1 MKILILLLLM
11 EQTAAQQRGLFPAI
25 LNLASNAEIS
35 SNATCGDPEP
45 ELYCKLVEHVHGRII
60 KNSHCPRCDA
70 NSVLSKERH
79 PITNAIDGTNQ
90 WWQSPSIK
98 NGQQFHWTTITLDLK
113 QIFQVAYI
121 IIKAA
126 NSPRPGNWILER
138 SLDGVTFDPWQY
150 YAISDTECLT
160 RYNITPRRGPP
171 TYKSDTEVICTS
183 YYSRL
188 NPLEHGEIHTSLING
203 RPSADDLTSVL
214 LNFTSARYIRLR
226 LQRIRTLNADLMTLS
241 DRDPREIDPIVTRR
255 YYYSIK
261 DVSVGG
267 MCICYGHAKSC
278 PLDPDTKR
286 LKSHGNQ
293 ELSLRETIVKVRTC
307 LSLTCLCLTCLSLTC
322 LCLTCL
328 CLTCLSLT
336 CLCLTCL
343 CLTCLS
349 LTCLSLTCLCLTCLC
364 LTCLCLT
371 CLSLTCLCLTC
382 LSLTCL
388 CLTCLSLTCLSLT
401 CLCLTCLCLTCLSLT
416 CLCLTCLSVTHLSPS
431 HRSPSDLS
439 VSHRSPSHLSP
450 SHLSPSDLSVSHRS
464 PSHLSPSHLSPSHL
478 SVSPRSPSH
487 LSVSP
492 RSPSHLSVSH
502 RSPSHRSPPHLSVS
516 PRSPSHLSVSQG
528 GVCSNCQQNTA
539 GINCEMCRDEYY
551 RPAEVSPYS
560 DFPCLQCNCDLRG
573 SKSSVCSRDD
583 SQSGVSA
590 GQCVCH
596 EGFAG
601 RQCDRCAFGYRDF
614 PRCVRC
620 ECDLSGST
628 NSDPCSP
635 CICKMNVMGAH
646 CDLCKPGFYNL
657 NHHNPLGC
665 TDCFCFGVSD
675 VCESATWSTAQSPY
689 TPPSLNGNELFL
701 PGNTSSGHA
710 HQEVLTWAAPAGFLG
725 NKLLSYG
732 GYLNYSVAYDV
743 TLDNEDHSIPAHCD
757 IIIEG
762 RGQTLRLSPPLVLV
776 LSPLAEHS
784 VSVAMLPQKFVD
796 GQTGVPVPRDDLL
809 SVLYHVTSLTVRVH
823 LNNSANWPI
832 RLRSVSLDVADSESV
847 SGVQAVAVETCECP
861 WGYSGTSCESCL
873 PGYYRVGGVL
883 FGGNCMQCECND
895 HATECDFNGVCLGC
909 THNTTGP
916 HCDQCLPGFYG
927 DPAEGTDSD
936 CRLCPCPLTEPSNS
950 FSPTCMLESSGQVSC
965 DQCQD
970 GYTGSNCER
979 CASGHYGN
987 PQTVGGA
994 CVRCDCNGNEDVT
1007 ETGRCDIITGECL
1020 RCLGNTTGRRC
1031 EVCQPGYY
1039 GDAVHAKDCRGQC
1052 TCREKV
1058 TGQTCDRCQSGF
1070 FGLQSGRGCRACN
1083 CSQSGSLSESCDEAG
1098 RCRCVVGVAGDTC
1111 DRCHRGYYGFHGH
1124 GCTACTCDHTGG
1136 NCNPDNGECICPI
1149 HTEGDTCDRCETGH
1163 WGHDLTTG
1171 CKPCSCSTAGSSAPQ
1186 CDVMSGQCPCRGGFS
1201 GRSCEQCAPGH
1212 HGYPVCAACGCDLSG
1227 TEETLCNTTLGV
1239 CDCRQT
1245 GECLCKVGVS
1255 GRRCEECVSGWFGL
1269 STLNPDGCSKCF
1281 CSGLSRVCEEKGGLS
1296 RTPITLD
1303 HSPALLSLVSQSNLQ
1318 GVVSGVYQQGGG
1330 DMLLDTRHLNISRLT
1345 GPLYWRLPA
1354 QFEGTKLMSYGGL
1367 LSYIITFYAEDG
1379 MGLSNQEPQVLMRG
1393 GTLRKLV
1400 IYTDVV
1406 APSNGVTTQHD
1417 IRMTEHKWKYFN
1429 SVSEKAVS
1437 HSDFMS
1443 VLSSVQY
1450 VLIKASYG
1458 TRLQQSRISN
1468 ISMETARRWSQR
1480 KGQRSRG
1487 VWPDSSSP
1495 AFVHLDTWDCPVRS
1509 VQQVIS
1515 VSLSQS
1521 CHDCELHTS
1530 GRSCERCAPGYYG
1543 NVSGSISDCSL
1554 CACPLRDNSPTCES
1568 HGAVG
1573 DFRCS
1578 ACQTG
1583 YEGRYCERCSVG
1595 YYGSPSSQ
1603 GGRCSQCTCS
1613 RWGSAHSLCG
1623 AQTGQCECNPG
1634 VKGQSCD
1641 QCDERHILQGG
1652 ECVSCDD
1659 ECTGVLLTDLDQL
1672 HVHFLSVN
1680 VSGVTFAP
1688 YRQLVVLENQTR
1700 DMQVISSEKS
1710 SVGVHV
1716 SRVKDELSHVTSD
1729 LRALLPQVTRLSHHM
1744 KEVDLSINNSLSQ
1757 GALLLQRISSLQD
1770 SIQVLLKEAEHLN
1783 QTTEEEPGSANQT
1796 QHLEELEFMLESM
1809 RAVDLQAANATAHQE
1824 LSLSES
1830 LADSLQVD
1838 FLSSRGQMDNR
1849 LRLLSNSLTNAT
1861 ETLQNAHMHLNSA
1874 TQRNTDTH
1882 NLLNNTHTLLPQYQ
1896 SFHQHLTDE
1905 CLSVEGVMEENQLML
1920 DDSISLIND
1929 LTNTTTQVEVLAG
1942 QLDQWRPLLREQVD
1956 SLVVGLKMTDALENV
1971 YRAENHAH
1979 QLQSH
1984 AHSLH
1989 SSLLSVCNMSLNG
2002 TQLAQEDSDIT
2013 ERVES
2018 AQQVASVAYVS
2029 ASHALNMT
2037 AQSEPPL
2044 SQDVRANQ
2052 NISSAVLQESRRT
2065 NETVEDLQLKVSLVT
2080 SRLGLI
2086 RDSVRN
2092 SSLLLRQPIRE
2103 LQSLSNGSS
2112 VSLQQAQLRTAAVHS
2127 GLQVALQQLERL
2139 KDQLQDSSSVV
2150 ENTVKAV
2157 TETNQLVAHTDT
2169 AANDAQRKLEEAEH
2183 RTEHLME
2190 RIKPLSILGETLSRN
2205 LSDIRE
2211 LIDQAR
2217 RQAASIKVAV
2227 QADRDCVRSYKP
2239 QIDSSNFNTL
2249 SLILK
2254 TTSKDNLLFYLGGIT
2269 TVDYLAVEMHA
2280 GKVSL
2285 LWDLGSGT
2293 NKLELPGL
2301 DITNNRWTRINAT
2314 RFGAQVSLSVHQL
2327 DSEVSLM
2334 PTVTGRSVG
2343 PSRVLNIDR
2352 NTVIHI
2358 GGLGAHSQSPA
2369 ALRSSTFQGCFGEA
2383 LLNERNIGLWNYDSR
2398 EGTCG
2403 GCFSSP
2409 QTEETSFHF
2418 DGSGFSLVQ
2427 KSLRSTSTSIVFQ
2440 FKTLSP
2446 GGLLLYLASNN
2457 TRDFL
2462 SIELVEGR
2470 VCLTFDLGSGVLIL
2484 TSNRKYN
2491 TGVWYKITLQRNKRK
2506 GYLSIMA
2513 ADQSSEKEVLE
2524 AESPGFASD
2533 LNRSDLDPIYI
2544 GGLPASRP
2552 IRRQVV
2558 SRSYVGCIKN
2568 VEIARSNFDL
2578 LRDAY
2583 GVRKGCVLEAVRSV
2597 SILSGGFVQ
2606 ISPPSFSQEAEL
2618 LFSFSSNN
2626 QSGVLLAALSDERLQ
2641 RQYFLC
2647 AHLVLGALEAELG
2660 EVGGAT
2666 RKVSVRA
2673 GGRRSP
2679 EVSPSVARRIP
2690 RLAPASFFIGGLPSE
2705 EESHLPIRL
2714 QDLSRTFRG
2723 CIQDLVVGGALVDL
2737 SGAVRYEGVEL
2748 DSCLLQKRVGAVLP
2762 DDQDVEPT
2770 PDPTHVYVATP
2781 TYLNALTP
2789 GALTCVSEAEPSFL
2803 SSAAQFGS
2811 SRHSHMTFVINP
2823 NSVRKSVSVRL
2834 SVRSRAAD
2842 GLIVLLSD
2850 SKHTDFIVVRLMG
2863 GRLMMSADL
2872 GKGPASVTSSVA
2884 INDGDWHTVSA
2895 EVSRRSVSLSVDGSS
2910 PKSVT
2915 VKGNQLDVD
2924 NTLYLGGL
2932 PHAYTSRRINVS
2944 SSLQGCIRS
2953 VSLNGA
2959 MLDLTKPASQDNVTS
2974 CFTKD
2979 QTGSYLNGSGYAILM
2994 HDGYKVGSDVS
3005 VSLEFRT
3012 SQSEGVFL
3020 GISSAKVDAI
3030 GLEMVN
3036 GQVVF
3041 NVNNGAGRV
3050 SVRSIGHGLCD
3061 GQWHRLLARKT
3072 KHSLSLNVD
3081 GRSYTTPNPYPQ
3093 STSAETNNP
3102 VYVGGY
3108 PVGVRQNCLSSSSRF
3123 RGCLRNLQLIK
3134 SHMSNSLD
3142 LSSAHFLLGVT
3153 PNSCPVV

>member
-1 MKILILLLLM
+1 MKLLILLLLM

-25 LNLASNAEIS
+25 LNLASNAVIS

-45 ELYCKLVEHVHGRII
+45 EVYCKLVEHVPGRII
-60 KNSHCPRCDA
+60 KNPHCPRCDA

-79 PITNAIDGTNQ
+79 PITNIIDGTNQ

-98 NGQQFHWTTITLDLK
+98 NGRQFHWITITLDLK

-138 SLDGVTFDPWQY
+138 SLDGVTFDPWQF

-160 RYNITPRRGPP
+160 RYNITPRLGPP

-241 DRDPREIDPIVTRR
+241 ERDPREIDPIVTRR

-278 PLDPDTKR
+278 PLDPVTKKLQCVCEHNTCGENCNECCR
-286 LKSHGNQ
+286 GYHQEPWQPGTVSEGN
-293 ELSLRETIVKVRTC
+293 TC
-307 LSLTCLCLTCLSLTC
+307 EKCNCHNKAIDCLFNQT
-322 LCLTCL
+322 
-328 CLTCLSLT
+328 
-336 CLCLTCL
+336 
-343 CLTCLS
+343 
-349 LTCLSLTCLCLTCLC
+349 
-364 LTCLCLT
+364 
-371 CLSLTCLCLTC
+371 
-382 LSLTCL
+382 
-388 CLTCLSLTCLSLT
+388 
-401 CLCLTCLCLTCLSLT
+401 
-416 CLCLTCLSVTHLSPS
+416 V
-431 HRSPSDLS
+431 SDLF
-439 VSHRSPSHLSP
+439 LSIN
-450 SHLSPSDLSVSHRS
+450 SRGVRHG
-464 PSHLSPSHLSPSHL
+464 
-478 SVSPRSPSH
+478 
-487 LSVSP
+487 
-492 RSPSHLSVSH
+492 
-502 RSPSHRSPPHLSVS
+502 
-516 PRSPSHLSVSQG
+516 G
-528 GVCSNCQQNTA
+528 GVCIDCQQNTA
-539 GINCEMCRDEYY
+539 GINCETCQDEYY

-560 DFPCLQCNCDLRG
+560 DFPCVECNCDLRG
-573 SKSSVCSRDD
+573 SKSSICSRDD

-620 ECDLSGST
+620 ECEPSGSI

-635 CICKMNVMGAH
+635 CICKLNVMGAH

-657 NHHNPLGC
+657 NHNNPLGC

-675 VCESATWSTAQSPY
+675 VCESSTWSTAQVFHTEAWLLPSQSLF
-689 TPPSLNGNELFL
+689 TPPSLHGNELL
-701 PGNTSSGHA
+701 IPGNTSSGHT
-710 HQEVLTWAAPAGFLG
+710 HQQVLSWAAPVGFLG
-725 NKLLSYG
+725 NKLVSYG
-732 GYLNYSVAYDV
+732 GYLNYSVNYDV
-743 TLDNEDHSIPAHCD
+743 PLDNEDHSIPAHCD

-762 RGQTLRLSPPLVLV
+762 NGQTLRLSPPLVLL
-776 LSPLAEHS
+776 LSPLAEDS
-784 VSVAMLPQKFVD
+784 VSMAMVPQKFVD
-796 GQTGVPVPRDDLL
+796 DQTSDAVSRDDLL

-823 LNNSANWPI
+823 LNNSANGPI
-832 RLRSVSLDVADSESV
+832 RLRSVSLDVADSGSV
-847 SGVQAVAVETCECP
+847 SGIQAVAVETCECP
-861 WGYSGTSCESCL
+861 WGYSGTSCETCL
-873 PGYYRVGGVL
+873 TGFYRVGGVL

-895 HATECDFNGVCLGC
+895 HATECDINGVCLGC

-916 HCDQCLPGFYG
+916 HCDQCLSGFYG
-927 DPAEGTDSD
+927 DPTEGTTND

-979 CASGHYGN
+979 CASGYYGN
-987 PQTVGGA
+987 PQMVGGA
-994 CVRCDCNGNEDVT
+994 CVRCDCNSNVDVNEM
-1007 ETGRCDIITGECL
+1007 GHCDIITGECL
-1020 RCLGNTTGRRC
+1020 RCLGNTTGRHC

-1039 GDAVHAKDCRGQC
+1039 GDAVHAKDCRECGCVSGALSSVCDVTTGQC
-1052 TCREKV
+1052 SCREKV
-1058 TGQTCDRCQSGF
+1058 TGRTCDQCQPGF

-1083 CSQSGSLSESCDEAG
+1083 CSQSGSLSKSCDEDG
-1098 RCRCVVGVAGDTC
+1098 RCRCVEGVGGDKC
-1111 DRCHRGYYGFHGH
+1111 DRCSRGYYGFQGN

-1136 NCNPDNGECICPI
+1136 NCNPDNGECICPA

-1163 WGHDLTTG
+1163 WGHNLTTG

-1186 CDVMSGQCPCRGGFS
+1186 CDVMNGQCRCREGFS

-1212 HGYPVCAACGCDLSG
+1212 HGYPVCSACGCDMAG
-1227 TEETLCNTTLGV
+1227 TEDRVCNTTLGV

-1269 STLNPDGCSKCF
+1269 STLNPDGCSECF
-1281 CSGLSRVCEEKGGLS
+1281 CSGLSRVCEEKGGLI

-1303 HSPALLSLVSQSNLQ
+1303 HSPALLSLVGQSNLQ
-1318 GVVSGVYQQGGG
+1318 GVVSGVYQQGG
-1330 DMLLDTRHLNISRLT
+1330 DMLLDTRHLNVSRFT
-1345 GPLYWRLPA
+1345 GPLYWRLPP
-1354 QFEGTKLMSYGGL
+1354 QFEGTKLMAYGGL

-1379 MGLSNQEPQVLMRG
+1379 MGLSNQEPQILMRG
-1393 GTLRKLV
+1393 GTLKKLV
-1400 IYTDVV
+1400 IYTDMV

-1437 HSDFMS
+1437 HTDFMS
-1443 VLSSVQY
+1443 VLSNVQY
-1450 VLIKASYG
+1450 VIIKASYG

-1468 ISMETARRWSQR
+1468 ITMATAREVESEE
-1480 KGQRSRG
+1480 GSEVTGG
-1487 VWPDSSSP
+1487 VARLIESCI
-1495 AFVHLDTWDCPVRS
+1495 CPPGYTGLSCQECAAGYFRQPQS
-1509 VQQVIS
+1509 ELS
-1515 VSLSQS
+1515 SQS
-1521 CHDCELHTS
+1521 QKLMFVRPCVRCRCSNHSESCDTETGECQDCKHHTS

-1554 CACPLRDNSPTCES
+1554 CACPLRDNSFSQTCES
-1568 HGAVG
+1568 DGAFG
-1573 DFRCS
+1573 DFHCTV
-1578 ACQTG
+1578 CQTG

-1595 YYGSPSSQ
+1595 YYGNPSIQ
-1603 GGRCSQCTCS
+1603 GGRCFQCTCS
-1613 RWGSAHSLCG
+1613 RWGSVHSLCN
-1623 AQTGQCECNPG
+1623 ALTGQCECNPG

-1641 QCDERHILQGG
+1641 QCDDRHILQGG

-1659 ECTGVLLTDLDQL
+1659 ECTGVLLTDLDEL
-1672 HVHFLSVN
+1672 HDHFLSVN

-1700 DMQVISSEKS
+1700 DMQVILSEKS
-1710 SVGVHV
+1710 SVSVHV
-1716 SRVKDELSHVTSD
+1716 SRVEDELSHVTSD
-1729 LRALLPQVTRLSHHM
+1729 LRVLLQQVTHLSNNM
-1744 KEVDLSINNSLSQ
+1744 EEVDLSINNSLSQ
-1757 GALLLQRISSLQD
+1757 SALLLQSISSLQD
-1770 SIQVLLKEAEHLN
+1770 NIQVLLREAELLN
-1783 QTTEEEPGSANQT
+1783 QTTEEELESANQT
-1796 QHLEELEFMLESM
+1796 HVLEDLEFMLENM
-1809 RAVDLQAANATAHQE
+1809 RAVNLTAANAAALQE

-1830 LADSLQVD
+1830 LAHSLQVD
-1838 FLSSRGQMDNR
+1838 FLSSRGQIENR
-1849 LRLLSNSLTNAT
+1849 LRLLFNSLTDAM
-1861 ETLQNAHMHLNSA
+1861 ETLQNTHMHLNNT
-1874 TQRNTDTH
+1874 TQRNTQTH
-1882 NLLNNTHTLLPQYQ
+1882 NLLNNTHTLLHQYQ
-1896 SFHQHLTDE
+1896 SVHQQLTDE
-1905 CLSVEGVMEENQLML
+1905 CLSVDGVMEENQLML
-1920 DDSISLIND
+1920 DDSISLMD
-1929 LTNTTTQVEVLAG
+1929 ELTNTSTQVEVLAG
-1942 QLDQWRPLLREQVD
+1942 QLDQWRPLLRKQVD

-1971 YRAENHAH
+1971 YSAENHAH

-1989 SSLLSVCNMSLNG
+1989 SSLLSVCNMSQNG
-2002 TQLAQEDSDIT
+2002 SRLVQIDSDIT
-2013 ERVES
+2013 VRADS
-2018 AQQVASVAYVS
+2018 AQQVALVAYVS

-2037 AQSEPPL
+2037 AQSEQSL
-2044 SQDVRANQ
+2044 SEDVRANQ
-2052 NISSAVLQESRRT
+2052 NISSAVLQESQRIH
-2065 NETVEDLQLKVSLVT
+2065 ETVEDLHLKVSMVT
-2080 SRLGLI
+2080 SRLGHI
-2086 RDSVRN
+2086 KDRVRN

-2112 VSLQQAQLRTAAVHS
+2112 VSLQQAQLQTAAAHS

-2150 ENTVKAV
+2150 ENTVKTV

-2169 AANDAQRKLEEAEH
+2169 AANEAQRKLEEAEH

-2239 QIDSSNFNTL
+2239 QTDSSNFNTL

-2254 TTSKDNLLFYLGGIT
+2254 TTSKDNLLFYLGSVT
-2269 TVDYLAVEMHA
+2269 TVDYLAVEMHD

-2293 NKLELPGL
+2293 NTLEFPGL
-2301 DITNNRWTRINAT
+2301 DITNNKWTRINAT

-2327 DSEVSLM
+2327 DSEAALL
-2334 PTVTGRSVG
+2334 PAVTGRSVG
-2343 PSRVLNIDR
+2343 STRVLDIDR

-2358 GGLGAHSQSPA
+2358 GGLGAHTQSPA

-2398 EGTCG
+2398 EGACG

-2409 QTEETSFHF
+2409 QAEETSFHF

-2427 KSLRSTSTSIVFQ
+2427 KSLRATSTSIVFQ

-2470 VCLTFDLGSGVLIL
+2470 VRLTFDLGSGVLIL
-2484 TSNRKYN
+2484 ASNRKYN
-2491 TGVWYKITLQRNKRK
+2491 RGVWYKITLQRNKRK

-2524 AESPGFASD
+2524 AEAPGIASD

-2578 LRDAY
+2578 LRDAF
-2583 GVRKGCVLEAVRSV
+2583 GVRKGCVLEAVQSV
-2597 SILSGGFVQ
+2597 SVLSGGFVQ
-2606 ISPPSFSQEAEL
+2606 ISPTSFGQEAEL

-2626 QSGVLLAALSDERLQ
+2626 QSGVLLAALSDDRLP

-2647 AHLVLGALEAELG
+2647 AHLVLGTLEAELG
-2660 EVGGAT
+2660 EVGGVT
-2666 RKVSVRA
+2666 RKVTVMKPDGSFGDGEKHSVIITINRKSLSVQVDEDHLKSVPLLP
-2673 GGRRSP
+2673 GGF
-2679 EVSPSVARRIP
+2679 P
-2690 RLAPASFFIGGLPSE
+2690 RLSPASFFIGGLPSA
-2705 EESHLPIRL
+2705 EESRLPIRL
-2714 QDLSRTFRG
+2714 QELSRSFRG
-2723 CIQDLVVGGALVDL
+2723 CIQHLVVGGALVDL

-2748 DSCLLQKRVGAVLP
+2748 DSCVLEERVGAVLP
-2762 DDQDVEPT
+2762 DDQDIEPT
-2770 PDPTHVYVATP
+2770 PDPTHIYVATP
-2781 TYLNALTP
+2781 TYLSALTP

-2803 SSAAQFGS
+2803 SSATQFGL

-2823 NSVRKSVSVRL
+2823 NTVRKSVSVRL
-2834 SVRSRAAD
+2834 SVRSRAAS

-2872 GKGPASVTSSVA
+2872 GKGPASITSSVA

-2895 EVSRRSVSLSVDGSS
+2895 EVSRRSVSVSVDGLS
-2910 PKSVT
+2910 PDSVT

-2932 PHAYTSRRINVS
+2932 PHTYTSRRINVS
-2944 SSLQGCIRS
+2944 SSLPGCIRS

-2959 MLDLTKPASQDNVTS
+2959 MLDLSKPASQHDVTS

-2979 QTGSYLNGSGYAILM
+2979 QTGSYFNGSGYAILM

-3012 SQSEGVFL
+3012 SQSEGAFL

-3050 SVRSIGHGLCD
+3050 SVRSIGQVLCD
-3061 GQWHRLLARKT
+3061 GQWHRLLARKN

-3134 SHMSNSLD
+3134 SHLSSALD